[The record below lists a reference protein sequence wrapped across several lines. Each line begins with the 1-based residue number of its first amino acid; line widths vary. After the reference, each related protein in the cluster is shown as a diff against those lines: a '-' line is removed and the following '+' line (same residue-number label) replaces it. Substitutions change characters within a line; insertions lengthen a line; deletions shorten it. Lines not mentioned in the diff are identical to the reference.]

1 MNKTIL
7 IVDDTESIIEM
18 LRFILEKNNY
28 TVITAN
34 NGLQALECLDGR
46 DVDLIIT
53 DLHMPK
59 MNGIELTSSIR
70 SLQYY
75 RRAPILLL
83 TTETQTSIKMEAR
96 DAGATAWLTKPF
108 KAEQL
113 LKTLK
118 KLVR

>member
-1 MNKTIL
+1 MSKTIL

-18 LRFILEKNNY
+18 LKFILENNQY
-28 TVITAN
+28 KVITAS
-34 NGLQALECLDGR
+34 NGLEALECLDGKL
-46 DVDLIIT
+46 VDLIIT

-70 SLQYY
+70 SLADYK
-75 RRAPILLL
+75 RVPILLL

-113 LKTLK
+113 LTTLK
-118 KLVR
+118 KLIR